1 LKNGEN
7 KIEIEFFTQC
17 SDLQNSLACAIGAVL
32 FGINSQGKI
41 RGHIRGLRASAN
53 RPVIQIP
60 PQYLTLIVPTV
71 VGELE
76 LHFGDKREGVIWT
89 GDSVNI
95 KNDGVMMEFPTQ
107 YGWATNEITN
117 CFPELKNK
125 MKWGLELEG
134 SYKEAFISQAIAVNA
149 PNKITFE
156 AASKISPESLGIQ
169 LEQLACEHGGLFPIV
184 YSIPSQEFSNLRI
197 GQLNNLPDLNCIDIL
212 QGYSTGQALPI
223 QADYSLRDCWD
234 IKVPEVKLPAS
245 FESRGQIYVR
255 GIHVYPIRLKPKIEA
270 EITPK
275 AIPAEFESET
285 RIPIVVK
292 GKVYGDDTLLKDNI
306 LTNRGKT
313 YNEISVRVN
322 YVATSYGTTYTS
334 TYPQPNVV
342 ISDGE
347 FFSSDTFGSGF
358 LEAWEGPVR
367 IEVIGPFVFCEDWC
381 KGALMGYGATGYLFL
396 FEKDGKS
403 ACMDFEKFV
412 WEIPRS
418 GCVPSFE
425 VTATY
430 SKENGNV
437 NCEFVPKVSV
447 EGCKNHEWEIRDFTN
462 QIICSGIVDN
472 EIDTSACIKKY
483 SFEGK
488 YARLVSFKL
497 KIGKLEL
504 ETNALCGDPAEGI
517 LVEEK
522 FLCPKSALQK
532 IDSKYRIDLS
542 KCTKVVE

>member
-1 LKNGEN
+1 VLTTHES
-7 KIEIEFFTQC
+7 TTT
-17 SDLQNSLACAIGAVL
+17 AVY
-32 FGINSQGKI
+32 
-41 RGHIRGLRASAN
+41 A
-53 RPVIQIP
+53 
-60 PQYLTLIVPTV
+60 Y
-71 VGELE
+71 
-76 LHFGDKREGVIWT
+76 
-89 GDSVNI
+89 
-95 KNDGVMMEFPTQ
+95 
-107 YGWATNEITN
+107 
-117 CFPELKNK
+117 
-125 MKWGLELEG
+125 
-134 SYKEAFISQAIAVNA
+134 
-149 PNKITFE
+149 
-156 AASKISPESLGIQ
+156 
-169 LEQLACEHGGLFPIV
+169 
-184 YSIPSQEFSNLRI
+184 
-197 GQLNNLPDLNCIDIL
+197 
-212 QGYSTGQALPI
+212 
-223 QADYSLRDCWD
+223 
-234 IKVPEVKLPAS
+234 
-245 FESRGQIYVR
+245 
-255 GIHVYPIRLKPKIEA
+255 
-270 EITPK
+270 
-275 AIPAEFESET
+275 
-285 RIPIVVK
+285 
-292 GKVYGDDTLLKDNI
+292 
-306 LTNRGKT
+306 
-313 YNEISVRVN
+313 
-322 YVATSYGTTYTS
+322 
-334 TYPQPNVV
+334 PNVV

-358 LEAWEGPVR
+358 LEAWEGPIR
-367 IEVIGPFVFCEDWC
+367 IEVIGPFVFCEGWC

-430 SKENGNV
+430 SKENGKLS
-437 NCEFVPKVSV
+437 CEFVPKVSV

-472 EIDTSACIKKY
+472 GIDTSACIKKY
-483 SFEGK
+483 SFEGE